1 MFRQISLMRAV
12 SRLAPLCYKA
22 ARFVKLYADVRRFSA
37 RAAALCDSRDVA
49 ERGAGALKF
58 RHHGGARRVPPRA
71 RAFAPEVLVLEN
83 YKNLARFSKEQLIE
97 LVGIYAK
104 NWLAMDGVW
113 FQSVERRDGMEA
125 AMYHDAEAWRRF
137 TVIEAKRIKE
147 FLRLPERAGLEGLAS
162 ALRLRFYANLNEDE
176 LVIEGDTLV
185 YTMVKCRVQT
195 ARERKGMPFHPCRPV
210 GSIEYAGFARTIDD
224 RISCR
229 CLSCYPEVTDES
241 CCCKWEF
248 TLERGK
254 EDEGADG

>member
-37 RAAALCDSRDVA
+37 RGDSRDVA

-83 YKNLARFSKEQLIE
+83 YENLAKFSKEQLIE

-113 FQSVERRDGMEA
+113 FQSVEQKYGMDEA
-125 AMYHDAEAWRRF
+125 MAHDAAAWERF
-137 TVIEAKRIKE
+137 TVIEARRIKA
-147 FLRLPERAGLEGLAS
+147 FLGLPEHPGRLGKRRIGVFLECPLQIILLHLHIGGFGIQS
-162 ALRLRFYANLNEDE
+162 FFPPTPRPKVEW
-176 LVIEGDTLV
+176 
-185 YTMVKCRVQT
+185 
-195 ARERKGMPFHPCRPV
+195 RKLYFLPIR
-210 GSIEYAGFARTIDD
+210 
-224 RISCR
+224 
-229 CLSCYPEVTDES
+229 
-241 CCCKWEF
+241 
-248 TLERGK
+248 
-254 EDEGADG
+254 

>member
-37 RAAALCDSRDVA
+37 RGDSRDVA

-83 YKNLARFSKEQLIE
+83 YENLARFSKERLIE

-147 FLRLPERAGLEGLAS
+147 FLRLRDSSPVFDDARRHGRAGIPCFVLDDG
-162 ALRLRFYANLNEDE
+162 R
-176 LVIEGDTLV
+176 VTLV
-185 YTMVKCRVQT
+185 PEEAGLKSRDAAPDSFSRGSVPADLQS
-195 ARERKGMPFHPCRPV
+195 PV
-210 GSIEYAGFARTIDD
+210 LPDLKSGSSGPAPSDYQSGS
-224 RISCR
+224 SCS
-229 CLSCYPEVTDES
+229 L
-241 CCCKWEF
+241 
-248 TLERGK
+248 
-254 EDEGADG
+254 DGNGC

>member
-22 ARFVKLYADVRRFSA
+22 ARFVKLYADVRLFSA
-37 RAAALCDSRDVA
+37 RLAARCDSRGVA

-83 YKNLARFSKEQLIE
+83 YENLAKFSKEQLIE

-125 AMYHDAEAWRRF
+125 AMYHDAEA
-137 TVIEAKRIKE
+137 
-147 FLRLPERAGLEGLAS
+147 
-162 ALRLRFYANLNEDE
+162 
-176 LVIEGDTLV
+176 
-185 YTMVKCRVQT
+185 
-195 ARERKGMPFHPCRPV
+195 
-210 GSIEYAGFARTIDD
+210 
-224 RISCR
+224 
-229 CLSCYPEVTDES
+229 
-241 CCCKWEF
+241 
-248 TLERGK
+248 
-254 EDEGADG
+254 

>member
-1 MFRQISLMRAV
+1 M
-12 SRLAPLCYKA
+12 
-22 ARFVKLYADVRRFSA
+22 
-37 RAAALCDSRDVA
+37 
-49 ERGAGALKF
+49 
-58 RHHGGARRVPPRA
+58 
-71 RAFAPEVLVLEN
+71 LEN
-83 YKNLARFSKEQLIE
+83 YENLAKFSKEQLIE

-254 EDEGADG
+254 EDGSAAG